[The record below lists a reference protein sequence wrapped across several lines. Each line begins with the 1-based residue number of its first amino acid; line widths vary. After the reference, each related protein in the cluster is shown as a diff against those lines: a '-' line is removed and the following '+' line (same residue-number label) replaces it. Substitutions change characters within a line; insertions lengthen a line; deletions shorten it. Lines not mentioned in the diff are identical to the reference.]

1 MVSISILVV
10 DNFNASWSLM
20 ETSLIVGDSVGVA
33 AEYSRPP
40 VLAPP
45 LGSLPVVQTLVYD
58 IKS

>member
-1 MVSISILVV
+1 
-10 DNFNASWSLM
+10 M

-33 AEYSRPP
+33 AEYLRPP